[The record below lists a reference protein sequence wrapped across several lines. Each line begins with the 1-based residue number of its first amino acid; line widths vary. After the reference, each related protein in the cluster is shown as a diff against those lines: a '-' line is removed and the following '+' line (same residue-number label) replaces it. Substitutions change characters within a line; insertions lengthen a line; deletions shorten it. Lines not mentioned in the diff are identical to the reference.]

1 MKKTT
6 RTAAVAAVAALV
18 ISGATGTANAQ
29 SSGSGDSSLPPGVSA
44 QSVADAIGLGNLG
57 DLAQSIIGTLTGSAT
72 NTPGVLAGSAQNLGE
87 GSTGI
92 IPQSSELP
100 PLSTE
105 PLGGS
110 AALPAGV
117 IGSYEMTPLT
127 GSWGMTPLNL
137 LGGSA
142 ALPAGVIGSYEMTP
156 LSTELNLLGGS
167 AELPP
172 LSANFPDGSTEGIG
186 GSAEL
191 VAEGLGGSLADGGG
205 LAPIIGSAAAC
216 PICEAVAGSISGTS
230 GSLTGESGSTGAS
243 SDVLTGSFGDLTAVN
258 GSLTAFT
265 GSLANGS
272 LQGTAITN
280 LGSSELV
287 TSLVTSGGGGSL
299 VPLLA
304 LGASAGA
311 GALAAG
317 VANGTIQLPPLP
329 FLPANVV
336 APGPDTPN
344 GQG

>member
-6 RTAAVAAVAALV
+6 RTAAVAAVAALA
-18 ISGATGTANAQ
+18 ISGATGTANA
-29 SSGSGDSSLPPGVSA
+29 SIDPASLPTGVSA
-44 QSVADAIGLGNLG
+44 QSVADAIGVGDLG

-110 AALPAGV
+110 A
-117 IGSYEMTPLT
+117 E
-127 GSWGMTPLNL
+127 
-137 LGGSA
+137 
-142 ALPAGVIGSYEMTP
+142 LPAGVIGSYEMTP
-156 LSTELNLLGGS
+156 LSTELDLLGGS
-167 AELPP
+167 AALPP

-205 LAPIIGSAAAC
+205 LAPIIGSAADC

-265 GSLANGS
+265 GSLENGS

-280 LGSSELV
+280 LGSGELV

-311 GALAAG
+311 GAVAAG
-317 VANGTIQLPPLP
+317 VANGTIQLPALP

>member
-6 RTAAVAAVAALV
+6 RTAAVAAVAALA
-18 ISGATGTANAQ
+18 ISGATGTANA
-29 SSGSGDSSLPPGVSA
+29 SIDPASLPTGVTPG
-44 QSVADAIGLGNLG
+44 SVTDWLEDTFVGNLVN
-57 DLAQSIIGTLTGSAT
+57 ALTGSIT
-72 NTPGVLAGSAQNLGE
+72 NPDTESVGQLGQGSSEIIPSSVGL
-87 GSTGI
+87 

-100 PLSTE
+100 PLSIE
-105 PLGGS
+105 P
-110 AALPAGV
+110 
-117 IGSYEMTPLT
+117 
-127 GSWGMTPLNL
+127 

-156 LSTELNLLGGS
+156 LSTELDLLGGS
-167 AELPP
+167 AALPP

-205 LAPIIGSAAAC
+205 LAPIIGSAADC

-265 GSLANGS
+265 GSLENGS

-280 LGSSELV
+280 LGSGELV

-311 GALAAG
+311 GAVAAG
-317 VANGTIQLPPLP
+317 VANGTIQLPALP